1 MIASAET
8 GLAAGAVEEFR
19 RRARLPSAAIEE
31 LREQAFERFTGT
43 GWPAPGEEAWRHTNV
58 ASIVEQPFRPIEDD
72 VTPRSLVPPS
82 SETSAWQATME
93 REGRNLATMFFVD
106 GRYAGTSGLDR
117 LPPAVRFA
125 SLREIAEGDGEGIAS
140 LLSRRLPAESAF
152 TLLNTAY
159 LTGGA
164 VLDVPDDTVLR
175 EPLHLL
181 FRASGEGSPAIF
193 PRNLIRLGRNSGAT
207 LLLEWAGSGRS
218 LTAAVAQAILGENS
232 SLEIV
237 TLERQGEEAFHLS
250 ALDVEQQR
258 SSRFVSHLFSMGGAV
273 ARDEIHARLS
283 GEGADTL
290 LNGLFL
296 TTGEQKADLLTV
308 VDHAVPHGTSRQTY
322 RGILD
327 GRSRGSFTGRVIVRA
342 DAQKTD
348 AVQSNRNLLLSR
360 GALVNSTPQLEIRA
374 NDVKCKHGSTTG
386 QLDADALFYLRSRG
400 LSLEAARS
408 LLTYAFASDLVRR
421 VPAGALRS
429 AVESALRERL
439 PQAPD
444 LEEIAR

>member
-1 MIASAET
+1 
-8 GLAAGAVEEFR
+8 
-19 RRARLPSAAIEE
+19 
-31 LREQAFERFTGT
+31 
-43 GWPAPGEEAWRHTNV
+43 
-58 ASIVEQPFRPIEDD
+58 
-72 VTPRSLVPPS
+72 VT
-82 SETSAWQATME
+82 
-93 REGRNLATMFFVD
+93 
-106 GRYAGTSGLDR
+106 
-117 LPPAVRFA
+117 
-125 SLREIAEGDGEGIAS
+125 
-140 LLSRRLPAESAF
+140 
-152 TLLNTAY
+152 
-159 LTGGA
+159 
-164 VLDVPDDTVLR
+164 
-175 EPLHLL
+175 
-181 FRASGEGSPAIF
+181 
-193 PRNLIRLGRNSGAT
+193 
-207 LLLEWAGSGRS
+207 
-218 LTAAVAQAILGENS
+218 QAILGENS

-237 TLERQGEEAFHLS
+237 TLQRQGEEAFHLS

-273 ARDEIHARLS
+273 ARDEIHARLT

-296 TTGEQKADLLTV
+296 TVGEQKADLLTV

-322 RGILD
+322 RGVLD

-348 AVQSNRNLLLSR
+348 AVQSNKNLLLSR
-360 GALVNSTPQLEIRA
+360 EALVNSTPQLEIRA

-421 VPAGALRS
+421 VPAGAMRS
-429 AVESALRERL
+429 AVERALRERL

-444 LEEIAR
+444 LEEIA